1 MSINFTM
8 NILILTIKNDD
19 IWDLKEEDKKSF
31 EPNQFK
37 HLVRKKKPKVD

>member
-31 EPNQFK
+31 DSNQFK